1 LEHWTELMTLLSILL
16 GIIPLLGIAWTLRN
30 GTITT
35 VDGLFMSLILL
46 TLSGILFLNAFL
58 DIRKRL
64 RSKSQAPAARKT
76 S

>member
-1 LEHWTELMTLLSILL
+1 MTLLSILL
-16 GIIPLLGIAWTLRN
+16 GIIPLLGIAWTLSN

-46 TLSGILFLNAFL
+46 TLSGILFLNAGL

-64 RSKSQAPAARKT
+64 RSKSPAPSARKT

>member
-1 LEHWTELMTLLSILL
+1 MTLLSILL
-16 GIIPLLGIAWTLRN
+16 GIIPLLGIAWTLQN

-46 TLSGILFLNAFL
+46 TLSGNLFLNAFL

-64 RSKSQAPAARKT
+64 RSKSQAPTARKT
-76 S
+76 N

>member
-1 LEHWTELMTLLSILL
+1 MTLLSILL
-16 GIIPLLGIAWTLRN
+16 GIIPLLGIAWTLQN

-35 VDGLFMSLILL
+35 VDGLFLSLILL

-64 RSKSQAPAARKT
+64 RSKSQAPAARKPN
-76 S
+76 

>member
-1 LEHWTELMTLLSILL
+1 M
-16 GIIPLLGIAWTLRN
+16 N

-35 VDGLFMSLILL
+35 VDALFMSLILL
-46 TLSGILFLNAFL
+46 TLSGILFRNAFL

-64 RSKSQAPAARKT
+64 RSKDKAPQAQKA

>member
-1 LEHWTELMTLLSILL
+1 MVLVLSIVL
-16 GIIPLLGIAWTLRN
+16 GIVPLLGIAWTVAS

-58 DIRKRL
+58 EVRNLKVV
-64 RSKSQAPAARKT
+64 KQKPAPSAQKP